1 MNADAV
7 LARNVTPAAPPTP
20 VYSPNGDPSLSGMK
34 VNILLVDDRPDKL
47 LALEATLASLEQNI
61 IKANSGKEALRHLL
75 HQDFAVIL
83 LDVFM
88 PGMDGYETA
97 ALIRQRPR
105 SERTPIIFTTSINQS
120 EGQILKGY
128 TLGAVDYVLSPIV
141 PEVLRTK
148 VSVFVELYKNTE
160 QIKEQAE
167 RLRLME
173 EAQHRRQ
180 LAEAEDRLEAET
192 KRNRFFVLSIDLLAI
207 ADFNGYLL
215 QLNPTW
221 EKTLGFDEQELK
233 TTSGLDLVHPEDRPA
248 MLEQFNQLKAGA
260 TTYFEGRYRC
270 KDDSYRWLGWTAAPF
285 VSEQLIYIFARD
297 ITARKNAEQ
306 EIHSLN
312 GQLNQRVVALT
323 EINKELEAFNY
334 SISHDLRAPLR
345 SMQGFAAALLEEC
358 GQQLNQDGK
367 DYAQRIVNSASYM
380 DKLLH
385 DLLEYSR
392 LTQSELEL
400 VPMNPETALD
410 RVVTSVG
417 QEIQEKKAELEIQK
431 PLASVVAHPPT
442 LLHILTNLID
452 NAMKFVKPGAAPKI
466 RIWSEDKNGVVRLWV
481 EDNGIGIAPAHQRQ
495 IFGLFQ
501 RLHTRD
507 KYSGTGV
514 GLAIVRKGAER
525 MGGCVGVESQPGEGS
540 RFWLELPT
548 APSNSD

>member
-1 MNADAV
+1 MDADAV

>member
-1 MNADAV
+1 
-7 LARNVTPAAPPTP
+7 
-20 VYSPNGDPSLSGMK
+20 
-34 VNILLVDDRPDKL
+34 
-47 LALEATLASLEQNI
+47 
-61 IKANSGKEALRHLL
+61 
-75 HQDFAVIL
+75 
-83 LDVFM
+83 
-88 PGMDGYETA
+88 
-97 ALIRQRPR
+97 
-105 SERTPIIFTTSINQS
+105 
-120 EGQILKGY
+120 
-128 TLGAVDYVLSPIV
+128 
-141 PEVLRTK
+141 
-148 VSVFVELYKNTE
+148 
-160 QIKEQAE
+160 
-167 RLRLME
+167 
-173 EAQHRRQ
+173 
-180 LAEAEDRLEAET
+180 
-192 KRNRFFVLSIDLLAI
+192 
-207 ADFNGYLL
+207 
-215 QLNPTW
+215 
-221 EKTLGFDEQELK
+221 
-233 TTSGLDLVHPEDRPA
+233 